1 MRNRFFTK
9 QEARYI
15 ALKDLTGEG
24 KYRRDDDRA
33 VSLGSVTDDSL
44 ISYTPSFKKRMS
56 DVFARRR
63 RRRLS
68 LTASFSAGSAT
79 PTTPTTTTTTTT
91 APTTQWKRASL
102 SRAMSALNL
111 HRRESRRER
120 RVDEDVESDS
130 SDEEDDPA
138 ETRDD
143 FVKKRLSLM
152 QSWMTTPAPSF
163 GTSFTSRHSTL
174 FVPVSI

>member
-9 QEARYI
+9 QDARYI

-33 VSLGSVTDDSL
+33 VSLGSATDDSL

-56 DVFARRR
+56 NLFARRR

-68 LTASFSAGSAT
+68 LTASSSAASAT
-79 PTTPTTTTTTTT
+79 TT
-91 APTTQWKRASL
+91 TTQWKRASL

-111 HRRESRRER
+111 HRRDSRREGQ
-120 RVDEDVESDS
+120 VDEDVDTDS
-130 SDEEDDPA
+130 SDDEEDPA

-143 FVKKRLSLM
+143 FIKKRLSLI

-163 GTSFTSRHSTL
+163 GTSFTTRHSTL
-174 FVPVSI
+174 FVPVSV

>member
-24 KYRRDDDRA
+24 KYRRDDDRT
-33 VSLGSVTDDSL
+33 VSVGSATDDSL

-56 DVFARRR
+56 DAFARRR

-68 LTASFSAGSAT
+68 LTASSSAGSAT
-79 PTTPTTTTTTTT
+79 T
-91 APTTQWKRASL
+91 TTQWKRASL

-111 HRRESRRER
+111 HRRDSRREGQ
-120 RVDEDVESDS
+120 VDEDVDTDS
-130 SDEEDDPA
+130 SDDEEDSA

-143 FVKKRLSLM
+143 FIKKRLSLI
-152 QSWMTTPAPSF
+152 QTWMTTPAPSF
-163 GTSFTSRHSTL
+163 GTSFTTRHSTL
-174 FVPVSI
+174 FVPVSV

>member
-9 QEARYI
+9 QDARYI

-33 VSLGSVTDDSL
+33 VSLGSATDDSL

-56 DVFARRR
+56 HVFARRR

-68 LTASFSAGSAT
+68 LTASSSAASA
-79 PTTPTTTTTTTT
+79 TTTT
-91 APTTQWKRASL
+91 TTQWKRASL

-111 HRRESRRER
+111 HRRDSRREGQ
-120 RVDEDVESDS
+120 VDQDVDTDS
-130 SDEEDDPA
+130 SDDEEDSV

-143 FVKKRLSLM
+143 FIKKRLSLI

-163 GTSFTSRHSTL
+163 GTSFTTRHSTL
-174 FVPVSI
+174 FVPVSV

>member
-9 QEARYI
+9 QDARYI

-33 VSLGSVTDDSL
+33 VSLGSATDDSL

-56 DVFARRR
+56 NVFARRR

-68 LTASFSAGSAT
+68 LTASSSAASAT
-79 PTTPTTTTTTTT
+79 TT
-91 APTTQWKRASL
+91 TTQWKRASL

-111 HRRESRRER
+111 HRRDGRREGQ
-120 RVDEDVESDS
+120 VDEDVDIDS
-130 SDEEDDPA
+130 SDDEEDPA

-143 FVKKRLSLM
+143 FIKKRLSLI

-163 GTSFTSRHSTL
+163 GTSFTTRHSTL
-174 FVPVSI
+174 FVPVSV

>member
-33 VSLGSVTDDSL
+33 VSLGSATDDSL

-68 LTASFSAGSAT
+68 LTASSSAGSA
-79 PTTPTTTTTTTT
+79 TTTTTTT
-91 APTTQWKRASL
+91 TTQWKRASL

-111 HRRESRRER
+111 HRRDSRREGQ
-120 RVDEDVESDS
+120 VDQDVDTDS
-130 SDEEDDPA
+130 SDDEEDSA

-143 FVKKRLSLM
+143 FIKKRLSLI

-163 GTSFTSRHSTL
+163 GTSFTTRHSTL
-174 FVPVSI
+174 FVPVSV

>member
-1 MRNRFFTK
+1 MALRFFP
-9 QEARYI
+9 Q
-15 ALKDLTGEG
+15 LDLTGEG

-79 PTTPTTTTTTTT
+79 PTTPTTTTTT
-91 APTTQWKRASL
+91 PTTQWKRASL

-130 SDEEDDPA
+130 SDDEDDPA

>member
-1 MRNRFFTK
+1 MRTRFFTK

-33 VSLGSVTDDSL
+33 VSLGSATDDSL

-68 LTASFSAGSAT
+68 LTASSSAGTA
-79 PTTPTTTTTTTT
+79 TTT
-91 APTTQWKRASL
+91 TTQWKRASL

-111 HRRESRRER
+111 HRRDSRREGQA
-120 RVDEDVESDS
+120 DEDVDSES
-130 SDEEDDPA
+130 SDDEDDPA

-143 FVKKRLSLM
+143 FIKKRLSLI
-152 QSWMTTPAPSF
+152 QTWMTTPAPSF
-163 GTSFTSRHSTL
+163 GTSFTTRHSTL
-174 FVPVSI
+174 FVPVSV